1 MSSNV
6 VIYHNP
12 RCSKSRAAVEFLREK
27 GVPYKEVL
35 YLETPITS
43 CEVEGLARVLGL
55 HPLEFMRTKEK
66 VFKELGLSKD
76 DVRQPSEWFQI
87 MADNPILIERP
98 IVLRDGKARIGR
110 PTESIL
116 EVL

>member
-1 MSSNV
+1 MSANV

-12 RCSKSRAAVEFLREK
+12 RCSKSRAAVSLLQEK
-27 GVPYKEVL
+27 GIEFKEIL
-35 YLETPITS
+35 YLDSPIS
-43 CEVEGLARVLGL
+43 ACEVEGLGKALGL
-55 HPLEFMRTKEK
+55 KPLEFMRTGEK

-76 DVRQPSEWFQI
+76 DDRQDAQWFEI

-98 IVLRDGKARIGR
+98 IVLKGEKARIGR
-110 PTESIL
+110 PTEQIL